1 MQCPESCPRRLPSGN
16 FLNDKKLKGL
26 KSIFSTVLMCLWNDF
41 TLSLSKVDIKNM
53 AMKLRIKDI
62 KQKENV
68 KMQLL

>member
-1 MQCPESCPRRLPSGN
+1 
-16 FLNDKKLKGL
+16 
-26 KSIFSTVLMCLWNDF
+26 MCLWNDF